1 MFDNLNT
8 PWPRPWVGA
17 ALTLLLAV
25 LVAAISG
32 CTSSAKFQPTSGSEH
47 LPPFE
52 GQVIVLENLPSSN
65 QFKRVGVVIVEGALL
80 TKVSDMVAAL
90 KEKAAESGANA
101 IVMQSPVKVSK
112 NTDGSTHKK
121 LAAWAIRLNR

>member
-1 MFDNLNT
+1 MFDKLNT
-8 PWPRPWVGA
+8 PWSRPWVSA
-17 ALTLLLAV
+17 APTLLLAV
-25 LVAAISG
+25 LMAAISG
-32 CTSSAKFQPTSGSEH
+32 CTSSAKFQPTSGSER

-52 GQVIVLENLPSSN
+52 GQVIVLENMPSSN
-65 QFKRVGVVIVEGALL
+65 QFKRVGVVIVEGVLL
-80 TKVSDMVAAL
+80 TKESDMVAAL

-112 NTDGSTHKK
+112 NSDGGTHKK